1 MSPRFQVIAFVRF
14 SENLTSDLE
23 VIDLVSFNA
32 TCGAVLQLVDSHHL
46 TILHEP
52 LTADMKFWCERNIT
66 ALEKATSPGLL
77 DNNVL

>member
-23 VIDLVSFNA
+23 VIDLVSCNA

-52 LTADMKFWCERNIT
+52 LTAE
-66 ALEKATSPGLL
+66 G
-77 DNNVL
+77 